1 MTELK
6 PCPFCGGEATL
17 VEGLYNDRLFSY
29 VSCDNNNCNAKT
41 GRCDTNDEAITRW
54 NKRPNPWHTGT
65 PTENGYYLCKV
76 FYDKDTSNDMRIL
89 EWVGSLDCFCIPYS
103 EFRAYHYYVGENN
116 GEDVEVVYEWQ
127 KLDMRFRMETK
138 WVEPYKEGN
147 NEGNVMPADE
157 RQG

>member
-1 MTELK
+1 MTKREFFENELK
-6 PCPFCGGEATL
+6 MKPSEIGTAVPFNPNGETEVTEEWLISFIKNLLA
-17 VEGLYNDRLFSY
+17 ERS
-29 VSCDNNNCNAKT
+29 K
-41 GRCDTNDEAITRW
+41 
-54 NKRPNPWHTGT
+54 WHTGT

-76 FYDKDTSNDMRIL
+76 FYDKDTPNDMRIL

-138 WVEPYKEGN
+138 WIEPYKEKQDGHT
-147 NEGNVMPADE
+147 D
-157 RQG
+157 